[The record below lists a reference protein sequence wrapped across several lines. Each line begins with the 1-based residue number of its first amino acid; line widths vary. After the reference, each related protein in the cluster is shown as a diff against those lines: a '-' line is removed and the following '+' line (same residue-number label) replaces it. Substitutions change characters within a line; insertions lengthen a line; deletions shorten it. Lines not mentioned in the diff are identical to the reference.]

1 MAQKKDNA
9 KEPTWRDIYRSE
21 PDGLRALIQQTV
33 QEVLEAEMD
42 EAVGAQK
49 SSGRRSDWDIDRAT
63 TRGHW

>member
-1 MAQKKDNA
+1 M
-9 KEPTWRDIYRSE
+9 YCSE

-49 SSGRRSDWDIDRAT
+49 SGPRSDWDTDRGT
-63 TRGHW
+63 TREHW